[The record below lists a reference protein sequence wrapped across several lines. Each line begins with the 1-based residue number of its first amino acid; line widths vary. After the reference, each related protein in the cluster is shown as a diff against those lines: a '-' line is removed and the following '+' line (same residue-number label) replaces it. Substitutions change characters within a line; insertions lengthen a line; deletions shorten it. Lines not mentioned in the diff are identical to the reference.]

1 MVINGYTNRTPKAT
15 KNAASWKRS
24 LKITQAH
31 ILDMN
36 KVLVVSICGSAAA
49 VVVFATIMLVN
60 IPEYGLEIDAIK
72 VEDLVAIS
80 NVRITNTGRM
90 PLTELLIDMGQ
101 GDVQRLDSLEP
112 GKTVWISPRAQKL
125 VSVTVTTKEGLVAT
139 KDFREPISMVEVG
152 PG

>member
-1 MVINGYTNRTPKAT
+1 MVIYGYTNRTRKMPKDR
-15 KNAASWKRS
+15 NRRRS
-24 LKITQAH
+24 LKIRQGR
-31 ILDMN
+31 IYDVN
-36 KVLVVSICGSAAA
+36 KVLAVSICGSAAVTA
-49 VVVFATIMLVN
+49 LAAIMLVN

-101 GDVQRLDSLEP
+101 GDIQRLERLEP
-112 GKTVWISPRAQKL
+112 GKTVWISPKAQKL

>member
-1 MVINGYTNRTPKAT
+1 MVVQTWCRTNQKYSITEAIS
-15 KNAASWKRS
+15 KNHTESQY
-24 LKITQAH
+24 LN
-31 ILDMN
+31 MN
-36 KVLVVSICGSAAA
+36 KVLAISIGGSAAA
-49 VVVFATIMLVN
+49 VVVFAVIMLTN

-80 NVRITNTGRM
+80 NVRITNTGKM

-101 GDVQRLDSLEP
+101 GDVQYLDSLEP
-112 GKTVWISPRAQKL
+112 GKTVWISPKAQNL